1 MKNALHE
8 IAQSLHSRQTQ
19 QQQQQ
24 RERYPYG
31 VVRYRARKAGIKSM
45 RNCGVVQ
52 GVSKD
57 KVHVGKNEV
66 GKEQVKAKEGSGGDI
81 KMSDTME
88 PGEDEEMGGMQ
99 GSCK

>member
-1 MKNALHE
+1 MKDDLHE

-52 GVSKD
+52 GVRKD

-66 GKEQVKAKEGSGGDI
+66 GRSK
-81 KMSDTME
+81 
-88 PGEDEEMGGMQ
+88 
-99 GSCK
+99 